1 MVCGLTWGC
10 GTIVAGMGAG
20 VCALVRLG
28 AGGFACGMIGTVVVV
43 AIDLAVEIVVEF
55 VVANLGDG
63 GFAG

>member
-1 MVCGLTWGC
+1 
-10 GTIVAGMGAG
+10 MGAG
-20 VCALVRLG
+20 VCALARIGV
-28 AGGFACGMIGTVVVV
+28 GGFACGMIGTVVVV